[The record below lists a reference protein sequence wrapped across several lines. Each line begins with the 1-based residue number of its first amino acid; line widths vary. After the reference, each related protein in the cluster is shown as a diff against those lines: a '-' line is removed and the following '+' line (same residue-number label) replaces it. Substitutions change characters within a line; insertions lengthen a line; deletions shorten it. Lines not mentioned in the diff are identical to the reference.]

1 MPAFSRNYRATEIA
15 LNSLLI
21 IIKTRNI
28 IFHSFS
34 DPIPN
39 QKPLKEQ
46 CSISINP
53 NILASNSHLS
63 FRIDTELQNGPCLF
77 LGNSIPLSIKVTKL
91 GDSRCKILL
100 SAFQTMLVETTQ
112 VKAQGTLESSTR
124 TWIVQSMANI
134 NDPIGLGDAPTD
146 STVSLRDTIWAN
158 NRLPP
163 EITSSFEVCNIKR
176 MYKLNLRLAFLVGE
190 SKVYTESLSLWLF

>member
-1 MPAFSRNYRATEIA
+1 
-15 LNSLLI
+15 
-21 IIKTRNI
+21 
-28 IFHSFS
+28 
-34 DPIPN
+34 
-39 QKPLKEQ
+39 
-46 CSISINP
+46 
-53 NILASNSHLS
+53 
-63 FRIDTELQNGPCLF
+63 
-77 LGNSIPLSIKVTKL
+77 
-91 GDSRCKILL
+91 
-100 SAFQTMLVETTQ
+100 MLVETTQ

-134 NDPIGLGDAPTD
+134 NDPIGLADAPTD

-190 SKVYTESLSLWLF
+190 SKLQTVIRELEFPVYVMGPTPCLKAYG